1 DLRSVEDVAHA
12 PTPDL
17 RDLETLARFWR
28 ERGMEVSLEVRGDL
42 EDAPVVV
49 SSTAYRA
56 VQEGLSNAAKHA
68 PGAPVEV
75 RVTVDAER
83 LHAAVTNGSP

>member
-1 DLRSVEDVAHA
+1 
-12 PTPDL
+12 
-17 RDLETLARFWR
+17 
-28 ERGMEVSLEVRGDL
+28 LEVRGDL

-83 LHAAVTNGSP
+83 LHAAVTNGSPRHSRAGEDDLGLGWGLENLRDKL